1 VLLAQLVAHH
11 TPRPMRAFSF
21 RGAAP
26 LFDTGPVRLIGT
38 PNIDN
43 DNDKG
48 SEGNSSNSNEVALQA
63 QGPDGATAL
72 LATATLA

>member
-1 VLLAQLVAHH
+1 
-11 TPRPMRAFSF
+11 MRAFSF

-38 PNIDN
+38 PNIDK
-43 DNDKG
+43 DNDKDKR
-48 SEGNSSNSNEVALQA
+48 SEGNSSNSNDVALQA